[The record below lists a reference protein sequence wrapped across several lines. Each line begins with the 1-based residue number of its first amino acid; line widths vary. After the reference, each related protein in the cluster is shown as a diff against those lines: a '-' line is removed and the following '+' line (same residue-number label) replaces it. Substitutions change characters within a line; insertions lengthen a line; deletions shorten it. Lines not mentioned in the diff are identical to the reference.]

1 MPRIL
6 GKVRKMK
13 KINKII
19 LFLFLITI
27 IQLFSSQYF
36 KTIKI
41 TGKSAY
47 KQFFLTEDIYEN
59 SKNNLGDIRI
69 IDKNGK
75 EIPYVIES
83 GKEQEKH
90 SEKIVAR
97 AKIDEVL
104 TKKDKMEFII
114 KFNSDSSLKD
124 IIGNRLALISSK
136 NFYSE
141 YTLLGSNNG
150 TDWEQITS
158 GEIYKTPDKSNL
170 TIEFSEKRYE
180 FYKVVTPLDKG
191 NIFSE
196 AILKLS
202 NSEAR
207 KLKTVETKLDYKVE
221 QEGKNTIL
229 KIKSKFLPLK
239 NIVLDVNDEFQRN
252 YTVRSGDNFYAE
264 GVISKVGEKSNL
276 MINLENVP
284 KLSEI
289 IVEIRNGDN
298 SPLKI
303 KRVTGNYVPDRIV
316 FRATEGEDYKI
327 TFGDESL
334 DKPEYD
340 IAEFVDSIKERD
352 EVFVGKLEKAD
363 GKKVSKPRDYT
374 VYYNVFIG
382 VVVVILIG
390 FMVNKINKNK
400 NRRGE

>member
-1 MPRIL
+1 
-6 GKVRKMK
+6 MK

-27 IQLFSSQYF
+27 VQLFSSQYF

-104 TKKDKMEFII
+104 TKKDKMEFIV

-124 IIGNRLALISSK
+124 IIGNRLELIPSK
-136 NFYSE
+136 NFYTE

-150 TDWEQITS
+150 IDWEQVTS

-170 TIEFSEKRYE
+170 IIEFSEKRYE

-202 NSEAR
+202 NNEAG
-207 KLKTVETKLDYKVE
+207 KLKTVGKKLDYIVE

-264 GVISKVGEKSNL
+264 GIISKVGEKSNL
-276 MINLENVP
+276 IINLENVP

-289 IVEIRNGDN
+289 IVEIQNGDN

-303 KRVTGNYVPDRIV
+303 NEVTGNYVPDRIV

-340 IAEFVDSIKERD
+340 IAEFADSIKERD
-352 EVFVGKLEKAD
+352 EVLVGKLEKSE
-363 GKKVSKPRDYT
+363 GNNISKSKDYM

-382 VVVVILIG
+382 FVVIVLIG
-390 FMVNKINKNK
+390 FMVRKIDKNK
-400 NRRGE
+400 K

>member
-1 MPRIL
+1 
-6 GKVRKMK
+6 MK

-75 EIPYVIES
+75 EVPYVIET
-83 GKEQEKH
+83 GKEQEKR
-90 SEKIVAR
+90 SEKIVAK

-104 TKKDKMEFII
+104 TKKDKMEFIV

-124 IIGNRLALISSK
+124 IIGNRLALIPSK

-158 GEIYKTPDKSNL
+158 GEIYKTPDKANL

-180 FYKVVTPLDKG
+180 FYKIVTPLDKG

-202 NSEAR
+202 SSEAGKFR
-207 KLKTVETKLDYKVE
+207 TIGTKLDYKVE

-239 NIVLDVNDEFQRN
+239 NIVLDVEDEFQRN
-252 YTVRSGDNFYAE
+252 YTVRSGDDFYAE
-264 GVISKVGEKSNL
+264 GIISKVGEKSNL

-303 KRVTGNYVPDRIV
+303 KGVIGNYVPDRIV

-327 TFGDESL
+327 TFGDENL
-334 DKPEYD
+334 NKPEYD
-340 IAEFVDSIKERD
+340 IVEFADSIKERD
-352 EVFVGKLEKAD
+352 EVLVGRLEKSE
-363 GKKVSKPRDYT
+363 GNNISKSKDYT

-382 VVVVILIG
+382 FVVIVLIG
-390 FMVNKINKNK
+390 FMIRKIGKNK
-400 NRRGE
+400 K

>member
-1 MPRIL
+1 MTRIL
-6 GKVRKMK
+6 EKVRKMK

-19 LFLFLITI
+19 LFLFLIAI
-27 IQLFSSQYF
+27 VQLFSSQYF

-41 TGKSAY
+41 TGKSVY

-69 IDKNGK
+69 IDNARK
-75 EIPYVIES
+75 EVPYVIET
-83 GKEQEKH
+83 GKEQEKY
-90 SEKIVAR
+90 SEKVVAR

-104 TKKDKMEFII
+104 TKKDKMEFIV

-124 IIGNRLALISSK
+124 IIGNRLELIPSK
-136 NFYSE
+136 NFYTE

-158 GEIYKTPDKSNL
+158 GEIYKTPDKANL

-180 FYKVVTPLDKG
+180 FYKIVTPLDKG

-202 NSEAR
+202 NNEAG
-207 KLKTVETKLDYKVE
+207 KLKTVGTKLDYKVE
-221 QEGKNTIL
+221 QEGKSTIL

-264 GVISKVGEKSNL
+264 GIISKVEERLNL
-276 MINLENVP
+276 VINLENVP

-289 IVEIRNGDN
+289 IVEIQNGDN

-303 KRVTGNYVPDRIV
+303 NEVTGNYVPDRIV
-316 FRATEGEDYKI
+316 FRATEWEDYKI

-340 IAEFVDSIKERD
+340 IAEFADSIKERD
-352 EVFVGKLEKAD
+352 EVLVGKLEKAE
-363 GKKVSKPRDYT
+363 GNNISKSKDYM

-382 VVVVILIG
+382 FVVIVLIG
-390 FMVNKINKNK
+390 FMVRKIDKNK
-400 NRRGE
+400 K

>member
-1 MPRIL
+1 
-6 GKVRKMK
+6 MK

-27 IQLFSSQYF
+27 VQLFSSQYF

-41 TGKSAY
+41 TGKSTY

-75 EIPYVIES
+75 EVPYVIET

-104 TKKDKMEFII
+104 TKKDKMEFIV

-124 IIGNRLALISSK
+124 IIGNRLALIASK
-136 NFYSE
+136 NFYTE

-180 FYKVVTPLDKG
+180 FYKIVTPLDKG

-202 NSEAR
+202 SNEAE
-207 KLKTVETKLDYKVE
+207 KLKTVGTKLDYKVE
-221 QEGKNTIL
+221 QEGKSTIL

-252 YTVRSGDNFYAE
+252 YTVRSGDNFYVE
-264 GVISKVGEKSNL
+264 GIISKVGEKSNL

-303 KRVTGNYVPDRIV
+303 KGVIGNYVPDRIV

-334 DKPEYD
+334 DKPKYD
-340 IAEFVDSIKERD
+340 IAEFADSIKERD
-352 EVFVGKLEKAD
+352 EVLVGRLEKSE
-363 GKKVSKPRDYT
+363 GNNISKSKDYT

-382 VVVVILIG
+382 FVVIVLIG
-390 FMVNKINKNK
+390 FMIRKIGKNK
-400 NRRGE
+400 K

>member
-1 MPRIL
+1 MTRIL
-6 GKVRKMK
+6 GKMRKMK

-27 IQLFSSQYF
+27 VQLFSSQYF

-41 TGKSAY
+41 TGKSTY

-75 EIPYVIES
+75 EVPYVIETE
-83 GKEQEKH
+83 KEQEKH

-104 TKKDKMEFII
+104 TKKDKMEFIV

-124 IIGNRLALISSK
+124 IIGNRLELIPSK
-136 NFYSE
+136 NFYTE
-141 YTLLGSNNG
+141 YTLFGSNNG
-150 TDWEQITS
+150 TDWEQVTS
-158 GEIYKTPDKSNL
+158 GEIYKTPDKANL

-180 FYKVVTPLDKG
+180 FYKIVTPLDKG

-202 NSEAR
+202 NNEAG
-207 KLKTVETKLDYKVE
+207 KLKTVGTKLDYKVE
-221 QEGKNTIL
+221 QEGKSTIL

-252 YTVRSGDNFYAE
+252 YAVRSGDNFYAE
-264 GVISKVGEKSNL
+264 GIISKVGEKSNL
-276 MINLENVP
+276 VVNLENIP

-289 IVEIRNGDN
+289 IVEIKNGDN

-303 KRVTGNYVPDRIV
+303 NRVTGNYVPDRIV
-316 FRATEGEDYKI
+316 FRAIEGEDYKI
-327 TFGDESL
+327 TFGDENL
-334 DKPEYD
+334 NKPEYD
-340 IAEFVDSIKERD
+340 IVEFADSIKERD
-352 EVFVGKLEKAD
+352 EVLVGKLEKSE
-363 GKKVSKPRDYT
+363 GNNISKSKDYT

-382 VVVVILIG
+382 FVVIVLIG
-390 FMVNKINKNK
+390 FTIRKIGKNK
-400 NRRGE
+400 K

>member
-1 MPRIL
+1 
-6 GKVRKMK
+6 MK

-27 IQLFSSQYF
+27 VQLFSSQYF
-36 KTIKI
+36 KAIKI

-75 EIPYVIES
+75 EVPYVIETK
-83 GKEQEKH
+83 KEQEKH

-104 TKKDKMEFII
+104 TKKDKMEFIV

-124 IIGNRLALISSK
+124 IIGNRLALIPSK

-141 YTLLGSNNG
+141 YALLGSNNG
-150 TDWEQITS
+150 IDWEQITS
-158 GEIYKTPDKSNL
+158 GEIYKTPDKANL

-180 FYKVVTPLDKG
+180 FYKIVTPLDKG

-202 NSEAR
+202 NNEAG
-207 KLKTVETKLDYKVE
+207 KLKTVGTKLDYKVE
-221 QEGKNTIL
+221 QEGKSTIL

-252 YTVRSGDNFYAE
+252 YTVRSGDNFYVE
-264 GVISKVGEKSNL
+264 GIISKVGEKSNL
-276 MINLENVP
+276 MINLENLP

-289 IVEIRNGDN
+289 IVEIQNGDN
-298 SPLKI
+298 LPLKI
-303 KRVTGNYVPDRIV
+303 NGVTGNYVPDRIV
-316 FRATEGEDYKI
+316 FRTTEGEDYKI

-334 DKPEYD
+334 DKPKYD
-340 IAEFVDSIKERD
+340 IAEFADSIKERD
-352 EVFVGKLEKAD
+352 EVFVGKLEKSE
-363 GKKVSKPRDYT
+363 GNNISKSKDYT

-400 NRRGE
+400 K

>member
-1 MPRIL
+1 
-6 GKVRKMK
+6 MK

-27 IQLFSSQYF
+27 VQLFSSQYF

-75 EIPYVIES
+75 EVPYVIES

-104 TKKDKMEFII
+104 TKKDKMEFIV

-124 IIGNRLALISSK
+124 IIGNRLELIPSK
-136 NFYSE
+136 NFYTE

-158 GEIYKTPDKSNL
+158 GEIYKTPDKANL
-170 TIEFSEKRYE
+170 TIEFLEKRYE
-180 FYKVVTPLDKG
+180 FYKIVTPLDKG

-202 NSEAR
+202 NNEAG
-207 KLKTVETKLDYKVE
+207 KLKTVGKKLDYIVE

-264 GVISKVGEKSNL
+264 GIISKVGEKSNL
-276 MINLENVP
+276 IINLENVP

-289 IVEIRNGDN
+289 IVEIQNGDN

-303 KRVTGNYVPDRIV
+303 NEVTGNYVPDRIV

-340 IAEFVDSIKERD
+340 IAEFADSIKERD
-352 EVFVGKLEKAD
+352 EVLVGKLEKSE
-363 GKKVSKPRDYT
+363 GNNISKSKDYM

-382 VVVVILIG
+382 FVVIVLIG
-390 FMVNKINKNK
+390 FMVRKIDKNK
-400 NRRGE
+400 K

>member
-1 MPRIL
+1 M
-6 GKVRKMK
+6 
-13 KINKII
+13 
-19 LFLFLITI
+19 
-27 IQLFSSQYF
+27 
-36 KTIKI
+36 
-41 TGKSAY
+41 
-47 KQFFLTEDIYEN
+47 
-59 SKNNLGDIRI
+59 
-69 IDKNGK
+69 
-75 EIPYVIES
+75 
-83 GKEQEKH
+83 
-90 SEKIVAR
+90 
-97 AKIDEVL
+97 
-104 TKKDKMEFII
+104 
-114 KFNSDSSLKD
+114 
-124 IIGNRLALISSK
+124 
-136 NFYSE
+136 
-141 YTLLGSNNG
+141 LGSNNG
-150 TDWEQITS
+150 TDWEQIAS

-202 NSEAR
+202 NNEAG
-207 KLKTVETKLDYKVE
+207 KFKTIRTKLDYKVE

-239 NIVLDVNDEFQRN
+239 NIVLDAEDEFQRN
-252 YTVRSGDNFYAE
+252 YAVRSGDDFYAE
-264 GVISKVGEKSNL
+264 GIISKVGEKSNL

-303 KRVTGNYVPDRIV
+303 KGVTGNYVPDRIV
-316 FRATEGEDYKI
+316 FRATEGENYKI

-340 IAEFVDSIKERD
+340 IAEFADSIKERD

-363 GKKVSKPRDYT
+363 EKKVSKPRDYT

-382 VVVVILIG
+382 VIVVILIG

-400 NRRGE
+400 K

>member
-1 MPRIL
+1 
-6 GKVRKMK
+6 MK

-27 IQLFSSQYF
+27 VQLFSRQYF

-75 EIPYVIES
+75 EVPYVIET
-83 GKEQEKH
+83 GKEQEKY
-90 SEKIVAR
+90 SEKVVAK

-104 TKKDKMEFII
+104 TKKDKMEFIV
-114 KFNSDSSLKD
+114 KFNSDNSLKD
-124 IIGNRLALISSK
+124 IIGNRLALIASK
-136 NFYSE
+136 NFYTE

-202 NSEAR
+202 NNEAG
-207 KLKTVETKLDYKVE
+207 KLKTVGRKLDYKIE
-221 QEGKNTIL
+221 QEGKSTIL

-252 YTVRSGDNFYAE
+252 YTVRSGDNFYVE
-264 GVISKVGEKSNL
+264 GIISKVGEKSNL
-276 MINLENVP
+276 VVNLENVP

-289 IVEIRNGDN
+289 IVEIKNGDN

-303 KRVTGNYVPDRIV
+303 NRVTGNYVPDRIV

-327 TFGDESL
+327 TFGDENL
-334 DKPEYD
+334 NKPEYD
-340 IAEFVDSIKERD
+340 IAEFADSIKERN
-352 EVFVGKLEKAD
+352 EVLVGKLEKSE
-363 GKKVSKPRDYT
+363 GNNISKSKDYT

-400 NRRGE
+400 K

>member
-1 MPRIL
+1 
-6 GKVRKMK
+6 MK

-27 IQLFSSQYF
+27 VQLFSSQYF

-69 IDKNGK
+69 IDNAGK
-75 EIPYVIES
+75 EVPYVIET
-83 GKEQEKH
+83 GKDQEKH

-104 TKKDKMEFII
+104 TKKDKMEFIV

-124 IIGNRLALISSK
+124 IIGNRFELIPSK
-136 NFYSE
+136 NFYTE

-202 NSEAR
+202 SSEAGKFRTIR
-207 KLKTVETKLDYKVE
+207 KKLDYKVE
-221 QEGKNTIL
+221 QEGKSTIL

-252 YTVRSGDNFYAE
+252 YAVRSGDNFYAE
-264 GVISKVGEKSNL
+264 GIISKVGEKSNL

-289 IVEIRNGDN
+289 IVEIQNGDN

-303 KRVTGNYVPDRIV
+303 NEVTGNYVPDRIV

-327 TFGDESL
+327 TFGDENL
-334 DKPEYD
+334 NKPEYD
-340 IAEFVDSIKERD
+340 IAEFADSIKERD
-352 EVFVGKLEKAD
+352 EVLVGKLEKSE
-363 GKKVSKPRDYT
+363 GNNISKSKDYT

-382 VVVVILIG
+382 FVVIVLIG
-390 FMVNKINKNK
+390 FTIRKIGKNK
-400 NRRGE
+400 K

>member
-1 MPRIL
+1 
-6 GKVRKMK
+6 MK

-27 IQLFSSQYF
+27 VQLFSSQYF

-41 TGKSAY
+41 TGKSTY

-75 EIPYVIES
+75 EVPYVIETE
-83 GKEQEKH
+83 KEQEKH

-104 TKKDKMEFII
+104 TKKDKMEFIV

-124 IIGNRLALISSK
+124 IIGNRLELIPSK
-136 NFYSE
+136 NFYTE
-141 YTLLGSNNG
+141 YTLFGSNNG
-150 TDWEQITS
+150 TDWEQVTS
-158 GEIYKTPDKSNL
+158 GEIYKTPDKANL

-180 FYKVVTPLDKG
+180 FYKIVTPLDKG

-202 NSEAR
+202 NNEAG
-207 KLKTVETKLDYKVE
+207 KLKTVGTKLDYKVE
-221 QEGKNTIL
+221 QEGKSTIL

-239 NIVLDVNDEFQRN
+239 NIILDVNDEFQRN
-252 YTVRSGDNFYAE
+252 YAVRSGDNFYAE
-264 GVISKVGEKSNL
+264 GIISKVGEKSNL
-276 MINLENVP
+276 VVNLENIP

-289 IVEIRNGDN
+289 IVEIKNGDN

-303 KRVTGNYVPDRIV
+303 NRVTGNYVPDRIV
-316 FRATEGEDYKI
+316 FRAIEGEDYKI
-327 TFGDESL
+327 TFGDENL
-334 DKPEYD
+334 NKPEYD
-340 IAEFVDSIKERD
+340 IVEFADSIKERD
-352 EVFVGKLEKAD
+352 EVLVGKLEKSE
-363 GKKVSKPRDYT
+363 GNNISKSKDYT

-382 VVVVILIG
+382 FVVIVLIG
-390 FMVNKINKNK
+390 FTIRKIGKNK
-400 NRRGE
+400 K

>member
-1 MPRIL
+1 
-6 GKVRKMK
+6 MK

-27 IQLFSSQYF
+27 VQIFSSQYF

-75 EIPYVIES
+75 EVPYVIET

-104 TKKDKMEFII
+104 TKKDKMEFIV

-124 IIGNRLALISSK
+124 IIGNRLALIPSK
-136 NFYSE
+136 NFYTE

-158 GEIYKTPDKSNL
+158 GEIYKTPDKANL

-180 FYKVVTPLDKG
+180 FYKIVTPLDKG

-196 AILKLS
+196 VILKLS
-202 NSEAR
+202 SSEAGKFR
-207 KLKTVETKLDYKVE
+207 TIGTKLDYKVE

-239 NIVLDVNDEFQRN
+239 NIVLDVEDEFQRN
-252 YTVRSGDNFYAE
+252 YTVRSGDDFYAE
-264 GVISKVGEKSNL
+264 GIISKVGEKSNL

-303 KRVTGNYVPDRIV
+303 KGVIGNYVPDRIV

-327 TFGDESL
+327 TFGDENL
-334 DKPEYD
+334 NKPEYD
-340 IAEFVDSIKERD
+340 IVEFADSIKERD
-352 EVFVGKLEKAD
+352 EVLVGRLEKSE
-363 GKKVSKPRDYT
+363 GNNISKSKDYT

-382 VVVVILIG
+382 FVVIVLIG
-390 FMVNKINKNK
+390 FMIRKIV
-400 NRRGE
+400 RGTT

>member
-1 MPRIL
+1 
-6 GKVRKMK
+6 MK

-75 EIPYVIES
+75 EVPYVIET
-83 GKEQEKH
+83 GKEQEKR
-90 SEKIVAR
+90 SEKIVAK

-104 TKKDKMEFII
+104 TKKDKMEFIV

-124 IIGNRLALISSK
+124 IIGNKLELIPSK

-150 TDWEQITS
+150 TDWEQITL

-180 FYKVVTPLDKG
+180 FYKIVTPLDKG

-202 NSEAR
+202 NNGAG
-207 KLKTVETKLDYKVE
+207 KLKTVGTKLDYKIE

-239 NIVLDVNDEFQRN
+239 NIVLDVEDEFQRN
-252 YTVRSGDNFYAE
+252 YTVRSGDDFYAE
-264 GVISKVGEKSNL
+264 GIISKVGENSNL

-303 KRVTGNYVPDRIV
+303 NEVTGNYVPDRIV
-316 FRATEGEDYKI
+316 FRAIEGEDYKI

-340 IAEFVDSIKERD
+340 IAEFAD
-352 EVFVGKLEKAD
+352 EVFVGKLEKTD
-363 GKKVSKPRDYT
+363 EKKVSKPRDYT

-400 NRRGE
+400 K

>member
-1 MPRIL
+1 
-6 GKVRKMK
+6 MK

-75 EIPYVIES
+75 EVPYVIET

-104 TKKDKMEFII
+104 TKKDKMEFIV

-124 IIGNRLALISSK
+124 IIGNRLALIPSK
-136 NFYSE
+136 NFYTE

-150 TDWEQITS
+150 TDWEQIAS
-158 GEIYKTPDKSNL
+158 GEIYKTPDKENL

-180 FYKVVTPLDKG
+180 FYKIVTPLDKG

-202 NSEAR
+202 NNEAG
-207 KLKTVETKLDYKVE
+207 KFKTVGTKLDYKVE

-264 GVISKVGEKSNL
+264 GIISKVGEKSNL
-276 MINLENVP
+276 VVNLENIP

-289 IVEIRNGDN
+289 IVEIKNGDN

-303 KRVTGNYVPDRIV
+303 NRVTGNYVPDRIV
-316 FRATEGEDYKI
+316 FRAIEGEDYKI
-327 TFGDESL
+327 TFGDENL
-334 DKPEYD
+334 NKPEYD
-340 IAEFVDSIKERD
+340 IVEFADSIKERD
-352 EVFVGKLEKAD
+352 EVLVGKLEKSE
-363 GKKVSKPRDYT
+363 GNNISKSKDYT

-382 VVVVILIG
+382 FVVIVLIG
-390 FMVNKINKNK
+390 FTIRKIGKNK
-400 NRRGE
+400 K

>member
-1 MPRIL
+1 
-6 GKVRKMK
+6 MK

-75 EIPYVIES
+75 EVPYVIES
-83 GKEQEKH
+83 GKEQEKY
-90 SEKIVAR
+90 SKKVVAK

-104 TKKDKMEFII
+104 TKKDKMEFIV

-124 IIGNRLALISSK
+124 IIGNRLELIPSK
-136 NFYSE
+136 NFYTE
-141 YTLLGSNNG
+141 CTLLGSNNG

-158 GEIYKTPDKSNL
+158 GEIYKTPDKANL

-180 FYKVVTPLDKG
+180 FYKIVTPLDKG

-202 NSEAR
+202 SSEAGKFR
-207 KLKTVETKLDYKVE
+207 TIGTKLDYKVE

-239 NIVLDVNDEFQRN
+239 NIVLDVEDEFQRN

-264 GVISKVGEKSNL
+264 GIISKVGEKSNL

-303 KRVTGNYVPDRIV
+303 KGVIGNYVPDRIV

-327 TFGDESL
+327 TFGDENL
-334 DKPEYD
+334 NKPEYD
-340 IAEFVDSIKERD
+340 IVEFADSIKERD
-352 EVFVGKLEKAD
+352 EVLVGKLEKSE
-363 GKKVSKPRDYT
+363 GNNISKSKDYT

-382 VVVVILIG
+382 FVVIVLIG
-390 FMVNKINKNK
+390 FTIRKIGKNK
-400 NRRGE
+400 K

>member
-1 MPRIL
+1 MTRIL

-75 EIPYVIES
+75 EVPYAIETL
-83 GKEQEKH
+83 KNQ
-90 SEKIVAR
+90 
-97 AKIDEVL
+97 
-104 TKKDKMEFII
+104 DKNNV
-114 KFNSDSSLKD
+114 KVN
-124 IIGNRLALISSK
+124 
-136 NFYSE
+136 
-141 YTLLGSNNG
+141 LG
-150 TDWEQITS
+150 
-158 GEIYKTPDKSNL
+158 
-170 TIEFSEKRYE
+170 YE
-180 FYKVVTPLDKG
+180 
-191 NIFSE
+191 
-196 AILKLS
+196 
-202 NSEAR
+202 
-207 KLKTVETKLDYKVE
+207 VE
-221 QEGKNTIL
+221 QNGKNTIL

-239 NIVLDVNDEFQRN
+239 NIILDAEDEFQRN
-252 YTVRSGDNFYAE
+252 YSVGDGNNVYGE
-264 GVISKVGEKSNL
+264 GIISKVGKKKNL
-276 MINLENVP
+276 TINLEEIP
-284 KLSEI
+284 KLEQIIIEI
-289 IVEIRNGDN
+289 KNKDN
-298 SPLKI
+298 FPLKI
-303 KRVTGNYVPDRIV
+303 KKLTGNYVPDRIV
-316 FRATEGEDYKI
+316 FKVTEGKNYKI

-352 EVFVGKLEKAD
+352 EVLVGKLEKAD

-382 VVVVILIG
+382 FVVIVLIG
-390 FMVNKINKNK
+390 FMVRKIGKNK
-400 NRRGE
+400 K

>member
-1 MPRIL
+1 M

-19 LFLFLITI
+19 LFLFLLTI
-27 IQLFSSQYF
+27 VQLFSYQYF

-41 TGKSAY
+41 TGKSTY

-75 EIPYVIES
+75 EVPYVIES
-83 GKEQEKH
+83 GKKQEKH

-97 AKIDEVL
+97 AKINEVL
-104 TKKDKMEFII
+104 TKKDKMEFIV
-114 KFNSDSSLKD
+114 KFNSDSLLKD
-124 IIGNRLALISSK
+124 IIGNRLELIPSK
-136 NFYSE
+136 NFYTE

-180 FYKVVTPLDKG
+180 FYKIVTPLDKG

-202 NSEAR
+202 NSEAG
-207 KLKTVETKLDYKVE
+207 KLKTVGTKLEYKVE

-239 NIVLDVNDEFQRN
+239 NIILDVNDEFQRN
-252 YTVRSGDNFYAE
+252 YAVRSGDNFYAE
-264 GVISKVGEKSNL
+264 GIISKVGEKSNL

-284 KLSEI
+284 KFSEI
-289 IVEIRNGDN
+289 IIEIQNGDN

-303 KRVTGNYVPDRIV
+303 KGITGNYVPDRIV
-316 FRATEGEDYKI
+316 FKSVEGENYKI
-327 TFGDESL
+327 TFGDENL

-352 EVFVGKLEKAD
+352 EVFVGKLEKSE
-363 GKKVSKPRDYT
+363 GNNISKSKDYT
-374 VYYNVFIG
+374 VYYNIFIG
-382 VVVVILIG
+382 FIVIVLIG
-390 FMVNKINKNK
+390 FMVKKIAKNK
-400 NRRGE
+400 K

>member
-1 MPRIL
+1 
-6 GKVRKMK
+6 MK

-27 IQLFSSQYF
+27 VQLFSSQYF

-104 TKKDKMEFII
+104 TKKDKMEFIV

-124 IIGNRLALISSK
+124 IIGNRLALIPSK

-180 FYKVVTPLDKG
+180 FYKIVTPLDKG

-202 NSEAR
+202 NNEAG
-207 KLKTVETKLDYKVE
+207 KLKTVGTKLDYKIE
-221 QEGKNTIL
+221 QEGKSTIL

-252 YTVRSGDNFYAE
+252 YAVRSGDNLYAE
-264 GVISKVGEKSNL
+264 GIISKVGEKSNL
-276 MINLENVP
+276 VVNLENIP

-289 IVEIRNGDN
+289 IVEIKNGDN

-303 KRVTGNYVPDRIV
+303 NRVTGNYVPERIV
-316 FRATEGEDYKI
+316 FRAIEGEDYKI
-327 TFGDESL
+327 TFGDENL
-334 DKPEYD
+334 NKPEYD
-340 IAEFVDSIKERD
+340 IVEFVDSIKERD
-352 EVFVGKLEKAD
+352 EVLVGKLEKSE
-363 GKKVSKPRDYT
+363 GNNISKSKDYT

-382 VVVVILIG
+382 FVVIVLIG
-390 FMVNKINKNK
+390 FTIRKIGKNK
-400 NRRGE
+400 K

>member
-1 MPRIL
+1 
-6 GKVRKMK
+6 MK

-75 EIPYVIES
+75 EVPYVIET

-97 AKIDEVL
+97 AKIAEVL
-104 TKKDKMEFII
+104 TKKDKMEFIV

-124 IIGNRLALISSK
+124 IIGNRFELISSK

-158 GEIYKTPDKSNL
+158 GEIYKTPDKANL

-180 FYKVVTPLDKG
+180 FYKIVTPLDKG

-202 NSEAR
+202 SSEAGKFR
-207 KLKTVETKLDYKVE
+207 TIGTKLDYKVE

-239 NIVLDVNDEFQRN
+239 NIVLDVEDEFQRN
-252 YTVRSGDNFYAE
+252 YTVRSGDDFYAE
-264 GVISKVGEKSNL
+264 GIISKVGEKSNL

-303 KRVTGNYVPDRIV
+303 KGVIGNYVPDRIV

-327 TFGDESL
+327 TFGDENL
-334 DKPEYD
+334 NKPEYD
-340 IAEFVDSIKERD
+340 IVEFADSIKERD
-352 EVFVGKLEKAD
+352 EVLVGRLEKSE
-363 GKKVSKPRDYT
+363 GNNISKSKDYT

-382 VVVVILIG
+382 FVVIVLIG
-390 FMVNKINKNK
+390 FMIRKIGKNK
-400 NRRGE
+400 K

>member
-1 MPRIL
+1 
-6 GKVRKMK
+6 MK
-13 KINKII
+13 RINKLI
-19 LFLFLITI
+19 LFLFLFTI
-27 IQLFSSQYF
+27 IQIFSSQYF

-41 TGKSAY
+41 AGKSAY

-59 SKNNLGDIRI
+59 SKNNLRDIRI

-75 EIPYVIES
+75 EVPYVIET
-83 GKEQEKH
+83 GKEQEKR
-90 SEKIVAR
+90 SEKIVAK

-104 TKKDKMEFII
+104 TKKDKMEFIV

-124 IIGNRLALISSK
+124 IIGNRLALIPSK

-180 FYKVVTPLDKG
+180 FYKIVTPLDKG

-202 NSEAR
+202 SSEAGKFR
-207 KLKTVETKLDYKVE
+207 TIGTKLDYKVE

-239 NIVLDVNDEFQRN
+239 NIVLDVEDEFQRN

-264 GVISKVGEKSNL
+264 GIISKVGERSNL
-276 MINLENVP
+276 VINLENVP

-303 KRVTGNYVPDRIV
+303 KGVIGNYVPDRIV

-327 TFGDESL
+327 TFGDENL
-334 DKPEYD
+334 NKPEYD
-340 IAEFVDSIKERD
+340 IVEFADSIKERD
-352 EVFVGKLEKAD
+352 EVLVGRLEKSE
-363 GKKVSKPRDYT
+363 GNNISKSKDYT

-382 VVVVILIG
+382 FVVIVLIG
-390 FMVNKINKNK
+390 FMIRKIGKNK
-400 NRRGE
+400 K

>member
-1 MPRIL
+1 
-6 GKVRKMK
+6 MK

-27 IQLFSSQYF
+27 VQLFSSQYF

-104 TKKDKMEFII
+104 TKKDKMEFIV

-124 IIGNRLALISSK
+124 IIGNRLELIASK
-136 NFYSE
+136 NFYTE

-180 FYKVVTPLDKG
+180 FYKIVMPLDKG

-202 NSEAR
+202 NNEAG
-207 KLKTVETKLDYKVE
+207 KLKTVGTKLDYKIE
-221 QEGKNTIL
+221 QEGKSTIL

-252 YTVRSGDNFYAE
+252 YAVRSGDNLYAE
-264 GVISKVGEKSNL
+264 GIISKVGEKSNL
-276 MINLENVP
+276 VVNLENIP

-289 IVEIRNGDN
+289 IVEIKNGDN

-303 KRVTGNYVPDRIV
+303 NRVTGNYVPERIV
-316 FRATEGEDYKI
+316 FRAIEGEDYKI
-327 TFGDESL
+327 TFGDENL
-334 DKPEYD
+334 NKPEYD
-340 IAEFVDSIKERD
+340 IVEFVDSIKERD
-352 EVFVGKLEKAD
+352 EVLVGKLEKSE
-363 GKKVSKPRDYT
+363 GNNISKSKDYT

-382 VVVVILIG
+382 FVVIVLIG
-390 FMVNKINKNK
+390 FTIRKIGKNK
-400 NRRGE
+400 K

>member
-1 MPRIL
+1 
-6 GKVRKMK
+6 MK

-75 EIPYVIES
+75 EVPYVIET
-83 GKEQEKH
+83 GKEQEKR
-90 SEKIVAR
+90 SEKIVAK

-104 TKKDKMEFII
+104 TKKDKMEFIV

-124 IIGNRLALISSK
+124 IIGNKLELIPSK
-136 NFYSE
+136 NFYTE

-150 TDWEQITS
+150 TDWEQITL

-180 FYKVVTPLDKG
+180 FYKIVTPLDKG

-202 NSEAR
+202 NNGAG
-207 KLKTVETKLDYKVE
+207 KLKTVGTKLDYKIE
-221 QEGKNTIL
+221 QEGKSTIL

-252 YTVRSGDNFYAE
+252 YAVRSGDNFYVE
-264 GVISKVGEKSNL
+264 GIISKVGEKSNL

-289 IVEIRNGDN
+289 IVEIQNGDN

-303 KRVTGNYVPDRIV
+303 NGVKGNYVPDRIV
-316 FRATEGEDYKI
+316 FRAIEGEDYKI
-327 TFGDESL
+327 TFGDENL
-334 DKPEYD
+334 NKPEYD
-340 IAEFVDSIKERD
+340 IAEFADSIKERD
-352 EVFVGKLEKAD
+352 EVLVGKLEKSE
-363 GKKVSKPRDYT
+363 GNNISKSKDYT
-374 VYYNVFIG
+374 VYYNIFIVFI
-382 VVVVILIG
+382 VIVLIG
-390 FMVNKINKNK
+390 FMVKKIAKNK
-400 NRRGE
+400 K

>member
-1 MPRIL
+1 ME
-6 GKVRKMK
+6 KVRKMK
-13 KINKII
+13 KITKII
-19 LFLFLITI
+19 LFLFLLTI
-27 IQLFSSQYF
+27 VQLFSYQYF

-75 EIPYVIES
+75 EVPYVIETE
-83 GKEQEKH
+83 KEQEKH

-104 TKKDKMEFII
+104 TKKDKMEFIV

-124 IIGNRLALISSK
+124 IIGNRFELIPSK
-136 NFYSE
+136 NFYTE

-150 TDWEQITS
+150 TDWEQIAS

-202 NSEAR
+202 NNEAG
-207 KLKTVETKLDYKVE
+207 KFKTIRTKLDYKVE

-239 NIVLDVNDEFQRN
+239 NIVLDAEDEFQRN
-252 YTVRSGDNFYAE
+252 YVVRSGDGFYAE
-264 GVISKVGEKSNL
+264 GIISKVGEKSNL

-303 KRVTGNYVPDRIV
+303 KGVTGNYVPDRIV
-316 FRATEGEDYKI
+316 FKATEGENYKI

-352 EVFVGKLEKAD
+352 EVFVGKLEKAN
-363 GKKVSKPRDYT
+363 GKKVLKPRDYT

-382 VVVVILIG
+382 AVVVILIG
-390 FMVNKINKNK
+390 FMLNKINKNK
-400 NRRGE
+400 K

>member
-1 MPRIL
+1 
-6 GKVRKMK
+6 MK

-75 EIPYVIES
+75 EVPYVIET
-83 GKEQEKH
+83 GKEQEKN

-104 TKKDKMEFII
+104 MKKDKMEFIV

-124 IIGNRLALISSK
+124 IIGNRLELIPSK
-136 NFYSE
+136 NFYTE

-150 TDWEQITS
+150 TDWEQITL
-158 GEIYKTPDKSNL
+158 GEIYKTPDKSNF

-180 FYKVVTPLDKG
+180 FYKIVTPLDKG

-202 NSEAR
+202 NNEAG
-207 KLKTVETKLDYKVE
+207 KLKTVGTKLDYKIE
-221 QEGKNTIL
+221 QEGKSTIL

-264 GVISKVGEKSNL
+264 GIISKVGEKSNL
-276 MINLENVP
+276 IINLENVP

-289 IVEIRNGDN
+289 IVEIQNGDN

-303 KRVTGNYVPDRIV
+303 NEVTGNYVPDRIV
-316 FRATEGEDYKI
+316 FRATEGED
-327 TFGDESL
+327 
-334 DKPEYD
+334 
-340 IAEFVDSIKERD
+340 
-352 EVFVGKLEKAD
+352 
-363 GKKVSKPRDYT
+363 
-374 VYYNVFIG
+374 
-382 VVVVILIG
+382 
-390 FMVNKINKNK
+390 
-400 NRRGE
+400 